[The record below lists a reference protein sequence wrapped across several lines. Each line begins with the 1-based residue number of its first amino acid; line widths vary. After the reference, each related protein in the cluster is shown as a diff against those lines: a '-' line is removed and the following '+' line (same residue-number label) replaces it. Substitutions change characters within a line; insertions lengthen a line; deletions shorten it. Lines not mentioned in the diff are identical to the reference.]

1 MNKRVGIAN
10 SFILI
15 NLGARADAT
24 EMDVSLQYIKKNTRE
39 FSGL

>member
-15 NLGARADAT
+15 NLGAVVNAS
-24 EMDVSLQYIKKNTRE
+24 EMDISL
-39 FSGL
+39 